1 MNTKNLFVIDAN
13 IIVSAFLAKEGK
25 ARHALDK
32 AQTDGVVLMS
42 VEVLSEL
49 EKVLSRPKFDKYLI
63 VAERKSLLARL
74 IKTVQFV
81 DIAETVKICRDPK
94 DDKYLELAVNGK
106 ATYIVSGDSDLL
118 VLNPFKNIP
127 ILKIQDFLALDFL

>member
-1 MNTKNLFVIDAN
+1 MSAKNLFVIDAN

-25 ARHALDK
+25 ARQALDK
-32 AQTDGVVLMS
+32 AQTNGVVLMS

-49 EKVLSRPKFDKYLI
+49 EEVLSRPKFDKYLT
-63 VAERKSLLARL
+63 ATERKSLLARL